1 VTLNSEA
8 HVNPAGTDEE
18 TDTVTVPVNPRTGA
32 RVILE
37 VPDEPANI

>member
-1 VTLNSEA
+1 VTLDSEA
-8 HVNPAGTDEE
+8 HVNPAGTDGE
-18 TDTVTVPVNPRTGA
+18 TDKVTVPVNPITAA